1 MQKSKYTRENE
12 YYEVDDY
19 FVEKIRE
26 LPVKLGLDIA
36 KQIDRQIEELP
47 EKNGWSQRIAGVSNA
62 LKFPYFFVVEFL
74 KQIEEKPVF
83 LDCEEI
89 ESDDYLDYYI
99 EQKVIKSNTYDR
111 KRNPETIENSG

>member
-1 MQKSKYTRENE
+1 MQKSKYTSPNE

-47 EKNGWSQRIAGVSNA
+47 EKKRMVSKNSWSVQRIKLSILFCSRIFKTNRRETS
-62 LKFPYFFVVEFL
+62 FFRL
-74 KQIEEKPVF
+74 
-83 LDCEEI
+83 
-89 ESDDYLDYYI
+89 
-99 EQKVIKSNTYDR
+99 R
-111 KRNPETIENSG
+111 RNRVRRLS